1 LRDLRN
7 THAGTGTEAEEVAA
21 MKNYQ
26 TTSSVCPSTG
36 QLRAATAHNG
46 FGAGTRVPAELRSGV
61 VMFAN
66 PINVDV
72 AATGP
77 QVWSPPV

>member
-1 LRDLRN
+1 L
-7 THAGTGTEAEEVAA
+7 EVAA
-21 MKNYQ
+21 VKNYP
-26 TTSSVCPSTG
+26 TTSSTCPSTL

-46 FGAGTRVPAELRSGV
+46 FGAGSRVQGELRFPMG
-61 VMFAN
+61 AN
-66 PINVDV
+66 RIFVDV